1 MYQSESEW
9 AEFLNFV
16 SAKFLA
22 LKKKKRVLK
31 CPVLNWLIRSL
42 WVSCLEG
49 NVEFLSTSMFK
60 LVPEVARKKQYM
72 PWTAIGYV
80 LENNM
85 EAELHKP
92 ASLKAMDSCFRQV
105 VTNTLP
111 EFITD
116 LARLKGV
123 LVAQRTFV
131 FDAKQKMLAG
141 AVSVFLAGAQFAF
154 KAFSKSLEEDG
165 SHE

>member
-1 MYQSESEW
+1 MW
-9 AEFLNFV
+9 
-16 SAKFLA
+16 K
-22 LKKKKRVLK
+22 
-31 CPVLNWLIRSL
+31 I
-42 WVSCLEG
+42 
-49 NVEFLSTSMFK
+49 
-60 LVPEVARKKQYM
+60 VPDAARKKKYM

-92 ASLKAMDSCFRQV
+92 ASLKAMDACFRQV

-131 FDAKQKMLAG
+131 ADAKQKALAG
-141 AVSVFLAGAQFAF
+141 AVSVFLAGAQIAF
-154 KAFSKSLEEDG
+154 KAFEKSLEEEGKFENLRNG
-165 SHE
+165 SYG